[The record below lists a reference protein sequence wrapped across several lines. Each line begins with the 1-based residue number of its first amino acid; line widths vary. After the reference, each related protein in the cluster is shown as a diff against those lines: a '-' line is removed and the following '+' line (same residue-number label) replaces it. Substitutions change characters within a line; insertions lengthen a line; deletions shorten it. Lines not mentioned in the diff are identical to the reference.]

1 MLGGIY
7 TPSRAA
13 PACHRAAPVDCDAS
27 RSDGMSEKTA
37 VIIGAGPA
45 GLTAAYELLAQGVGR
60 PIVLEQS
67 RHMGGIARTV
77 EHHGNRIDIGGHR
90 FFSKS
95 DRVMSW
101 WLDKL
106 PLERG
111 AAGRLDLAYHRQRA
125 SLEAG
130 GEGPDPDAVDE
141 VMLVR
146 ERRSRIYHRRR
157 FFDYPISLTPATL
170 RNLGPWRSVRIGVS
184 YLKSAAFPERDEKN
198 LEQFLRNRFGD
209 ELYRT
214 FFKDYTEKV
223 WGVRCTDISAEW
235 GAQRIKGLSVW
246 KAVTH
251 FAGKLL
257 RTGRG
262 GLAQKGSETSLIE
275 RFLYPKLGPGQMWD
289 KVRGLVEARG
299 GEVRTET
306 EVVGVHVRDGRVV
319 AVTTADRRTGEQSR
333 VEGDAFFSTMPIR
346 SLVRALDCD
355 VPAAVREVS
364 EGLVYRDFITVGLL
378 VPRLEIEDEPGSGR
392 VADNWIYVQEPEVK
406 VGRLQIFNNWSPY
419 MVADPD
425 TVWLGLE
432 YFCYD
437 TDALWRSSDQELL
450 RLGEEELARIGVI
463 AAGAVLDGV
472 VLRMPKTYPAYF
484 GAYDRFHVVREY
496 LDRLPNL
503 YPVGR
508 NGMHKYN
515 NQDHSMLT
523 AMLAVENIGDG
534 RDDKSNL
541 WAVNT
546 EEEYHEEK

>member
-1 MLGGIY
+1 
-7 TPSRAA
+7 
-13 PACHRAAPVDCDAS
+13 
-27 RSDGMSEKTA
+27 MSAEKTA

-45 GLTAAYELLAQGVGR
+45 GLTAAYELLEQGVAR

-67 RHMGGIARTV
+67 AHMGGIARTV

-95 DRVMSW
+95 ERVMSW

-111 AAGRLDLAYHRQRA
+111 AAGKMDLSYHRRRTTLR
-125 SLEAG
+125 SD
-130 GEGPDPDAVDE
+130 GEGPDPNEVDE

-157 FFDYPISLTPATL
+157 FFDYPISLSPATL
-170 RNLGPWRSVRIGVS
+170 YNLGAWRSFRIGVS
-184 YLKSAAFPERDEKN
+184 YLKSAAFPEREEKN

-223 WGVRCTDISAEW
+223 WGVKCTDISAEW

-251 FAGKLL
+251 FAGRLV
-257 RTGRG
+257 RRDR
-262 GLAQKGSETSLIE
+262 GLAQKGAETSLIE

-289 KVRGLVEARG
+289 VVRRLVEERG
-299 GEVRTET
+299 GDVRTGQQ
-306 EVVGVHVRDGRVV
+306 VVAIHTRDRRIV
-319 AVTTADRRTGEQSR
+319 AVTAEDRGTGAR
-333 VEGDAFFSTMPIR
+333 ARIEGDTFFSTMPIR
-346 SLVRALDCD
+346 SLVRALDCE
-355 VPAAVREVS
+355 VPAPVREVS
-364 EGLVYRDFITVGLL
+364 EGLLYRDFITVGLL
-378 VPRLEIEDEPGSGR
+378 VPRLRIEDEPGSGR
-392 VADNWIYVQEPEVK
+392 VADNWIYIQEPEVQ

-419 MVADPD
+419 MVADPA

-432 YFCYD
+432 YFCYE
-437 TDALWRSSDQELL
+437 TDELWRMSDAELL
-450 RLGEEELARIGVI
+450 RLGEQEMARIGIVEP
-463 AAGAVLDGV
+463 GTVLDGV

-484 GAYDRFHVVREY
+484 GTYDRFDVVRDY
-496 LDRLPNL
+496 LDGFPNL
-503 YPVGR
+503 FLVGR

-523 AMLAVENIGDG
+523 AMLAVENIRDG
-534 RDDKSNL
+534 RVDKSNL